1 MRFDEACEAVTD
13 LSRALPDLFEGVLL
27 SFHFGGDRC
36 SIGDWSEP
44 ARIGMLI
51 SGDTIG
57 CMSGVYLFSSSAGD
71 VVYIGKAGK
80 NNLHSRVWHHM
91 QTPALLTSGRRSF
104 PKNQFGSKTPCPIL
118 RAEIEHGH
126 ISLGVITVSQAH
138 LVPLIEVYLQTL
150 HVKLHSALWCQ
161 PRTIAPWPQS
171 SRANTP
177 CRFSYGFPESVGAS
191 ALADVPI

>member
-51 SGDTIG
+51 SGDGIG

-91 QTPALLTSGRRSF
+91 QTPVLLTPGRRSF

-138 LVPLIEVYLQTL
+138 LVTLIEVYLQTL
-150 HVKLHSALWCQ
+150 HVKLHSALPVLNLQ
-161 PRTIAPWPQS
+161 I
-171 SRANTP
+171 
-177 CRFSYGFPESVGAS
+177 G
-191 ALADVPI
+191 